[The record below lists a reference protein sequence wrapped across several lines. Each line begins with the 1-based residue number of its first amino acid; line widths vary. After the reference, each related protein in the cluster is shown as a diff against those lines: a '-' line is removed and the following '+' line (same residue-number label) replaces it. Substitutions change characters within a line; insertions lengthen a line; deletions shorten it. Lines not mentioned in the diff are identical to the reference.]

1 MDTDATTEII
11 KQGSK
16 KHYVIDSM
24 SNKNPRTNMEIK
36 PFLNNGLIDDWNL
49 YENVLQ
55 YILKKHLK
63 CDASKHP
70 ILMTEPVVSY
80 LFIINY

>member
-1 MDTDATTEII
+1 MDTGSTTEII
-11 KQGSK
+11 KQASK

-24 SNKNPRTNMEIK
+24 SNKKPRANMEIK

-55 YILKKHLK
+55 FILNKHLK
-63 CDASKHP
+63 CDPSKHP
-70 ILMTEPVVSY
+70 ILMTEPVVS
-80 LFIINY
+80 LFNINV